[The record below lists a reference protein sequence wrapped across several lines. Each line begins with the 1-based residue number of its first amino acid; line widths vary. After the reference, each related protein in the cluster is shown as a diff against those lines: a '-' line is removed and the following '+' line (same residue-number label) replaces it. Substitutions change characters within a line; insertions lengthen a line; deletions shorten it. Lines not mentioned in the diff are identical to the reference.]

1 MAGTITI
8 NTTMEYDDGGGL
20 NDRRPIVKL
29 DLVDMAYTQ
38 KTIFDL
44 VYDDAVA
51 DKDIFQ
57 GSMTDAKIVMIR
69 SSHHGGDL
77 KINAGEAIPIAEAS
91 GWMSIINPAG
101 GITSLTIT
109 TTDAASFEVWIFA

>member
-8 NTTMEYDDGGGL
+8 NTTMEYDDGGGE

-38 KTIFDL
+38 KTVFDL
-44 VYDDAVA
+44 VYASLVTNQS
-51 DKDIFQ
+51 ILQ
-57 GSMTDAKIVMIR
+57 GSLTNAKVVMIR

-77 KINAGEAIPIAEAS
+77 KVNTGTAIPIAEGQ
-91 GWMSIINPAG
+91 GWMSLINPSG
-101 GITSLTIT
+101 GITALTLT
-109 TTDAASFEVWIFA
+109 TTDAARFEVWIFS